1 VQRHESD
8 AMLEEQVYDIPQEM
22 DDEIARVKLQ
32 TMGVDIDTLSEEQEH
47 YATDYSAGT

>member
-1 VQRHESD
+1 
-8 AMLEEQVYDIPQEM
+8 MLEDKVYDIPQEM

-32 TMGVDIDTLSEEQEH
+32 TMGIDIDGLSEEQEH